1 MLEIIQNWDT
11 DFLIYLNRLGNKS
24 WYSVWLWITS
34 TITWTPLFILIIFL
48 LFKTFHKRQAFLVF
62 IYMLFA
68 ALVNVALMLTIKFI
82 VERPRPI
89 NVPEIKEALYL
100 FKEAS
105 SYGFYSG
112 HASFSFL
119 IATLST
125 LLLRKKYR
133 RITWIYLFPVF
144 FCYSRIYF
152 GVHYISDILVG
163 AAVGIAIAVFANKRI
178 NTALHQKV
186 L

>member
-1 MLEIIQNWDT
+1 MLETIQNWDA
-11 DFLIYLNRLGNKS
+11 DLLIYLNRLGNKS
-24 WYSVWLWITS
+24 WYSIWLVLTNTATWI
-34 TITWTPLFILIIFL
+34 PLFGLMGL
-48 LFKTFHKRQAFLVF
+48 LLLKTYQKKQAFLVF
-62 IYMLFA
+62 LYMLFA
-68 ALVNVALMLTIKFI
+68 VVVNIALMFTIKYM
-82 VERPRPI
+82 VQRPRPI
-89 NVPEIKEALYL
+89 NLPEIKESLYL

-105 SYGFYSG
+105 NFSFYSG

-119 IATLST
+119 IATLS
-125 LLLRKKYR
+125 LLLLKKKYR
-133 RITWIYLFPVF
+133 WINWIYFFPVL

-163 AAVGIAIAVFANKRI
+163 ALVGIAIAVFTIKRI

>member
-1 MLEIIQNWDT
+1 MLETIQNWDA
-11 DFLIYLNRLGNKS
+11 DLLIYLNRLGNKS
-24 WYSVWLWITS
+24 WYSVWLAITK
-34 TITWTPLFILIIFL
+34 TITWTPLFGLIVFL
-48 LFKTFHKRQAFLVF
+48 LFKTYHKRQAFLIF

-68 ALVNVALMLTIKFI
+68 VLVNVALMLTVKFI

-89 NVPEIKEALYL
+89 YVPEIKESLYL

-105 SYGFYSG
+105 NFGFYSG

-125 LLLRKKYR
+125 FLLRKKYSW
-133 RITWIYLFPVF
+133 IIWIYLFPVF

-152 GVHYISDILVG
+152 GVHYISDILIGAVVG
-163 AAVGIAIAVFANKRI
+163 TAIAVFANKRI
-178 NTALHQKV
+178 NQALHQNI